1 MSSSS
6 DTISISHASPGYGR
20 SKTYDGQSIPV
31 LQDTAAGTHALW
43 LQMLHQFTAGL
54 KTPTDGDG
62 KLIKDVLFKKD
73 APETNA
79 VCVAAATTILTHAL
93 GKYFDGCMSD
103 EVAADGETAQTAV
116 DLGDGF
122 NVYTLDVQ
130 VVWKRAL
137 KLASL
142 ETTGLTADDLEN
154 APYLHFSQQNATYPA
169 AASFVD
175 AINYIVDWTTAWAAR
190 MRMQARVISAE
201 RQLTVIRNAI
211 TNVLIELDHDMLITF
226 KAIGGV
232 GGLLAFLRRLAARKD
247 AAGTKTTPT
256 LAVMDAR
263 PNTGRGG
270 RGRNR
275 GRGGR
280 RTGRGGGRGGGAAT
294 QQPNRNGMKCHQCGS
309 SWHLIAQCD
318 QVPKVHRPQAM
329 LLAQQQTYTPTFW
342 RTAAPAL
349 VAPQQLKLP
358 APVAPVQAISA
369 LALNTD
375 RHFVV
380 KAGTTDVVPY
390 DPFG

>member
-43 LQMLHQFTAGL
+43 LQMLCQFTVGL

-62 KLIKDVLFKKD
+62 KLIKDVLFNKD
-73 APETNA
+73 AKETNA

-93 GKYFDGCMSD
+93 GKHFDGCMSD

-122 NVYTLDVQ
+122 NVYALDIQ

-154 APYLHFSQQNATYPA
+154 APYLHFSQQNATHPA

-201 RQLTVIRNAI
+201 RQLTIIRNAI

-226 KAIGGV
+226 KAIGGAD
-232 GGLLAFLRRLAARKD
+232 GLLAFLRRLAARKD
-247 AAGTKTTPT
+247 ATGAKTTPA

-263 PNTGRGG
+263 PNAG
-270 RGRNR
+270 R

-318 QVPKVHRPQAM
+318 QAPKAHRPEAM
-329 LLAQQQTYTPTFW
+329 LLAQHQACALAFW

-358 APVAPVQAISA
+358 APAAPVQAVSA